1 MNRRVDGPQKAREV
15 DGTLIV
21 PVVEE
26 VLEIQKVWILKEE
39 IHIGLRE
46 KHEIHRESVTLE
58 REEARV
64 EKLDETGRVV
74 TEAEPVE
81 PPPAS
86 PFEPPAESDT
96 PATRNIRAL
105 DTRSGTER
113 SKISQA
119 IDYGQSQAQTVATYR
134 RGAEVRAFDRNETA
148 GSSPRVEVYQ
158 PPWLSG
164 ARSNLTG
171 TC

>member
-96 PATRNIRAL
+96 PATGYQGARYSIRNGAEQDLTSDRLWPIASPN
-105 DTRSGTER
+105 RSYL
-113 SKISQA
+113 SP
-119 IDYGQSQAQTVATYR
+119 R
-134 RGAEVRAFDRNETA
+134 RGSA
-148 GSSPRVEVYQ
+148 GFR
-158 PPWLSG
+158 
-164 ARSNLTG
+164 
-171 TC
+171 